1 MRGLGEV
8 RDVVAWVDN
17 YRDGLAQG
25 KHCLT
30 ASMAVSEPSGQSQNC
45 GNKLCMGMPGR
56 LSFILLTLFGL
67 GLRLE
72 LASGGCLR

>member
-1 MRGLGEV
+1 M

-30 ASMAVSEPSGQSQNC
+30 ASMAVSEPSGQRQNC
-45 GNKLCMGMPGR
+45 GNKSCIGMLGMI
-56 LSFILLTLFGL
+56 SFISLTLFGL
-67 GLRLE
+67 GLLLE
-72 LASGGCLR
+72 WQVKVV